1 MYSHILL
8 PVDGTELSQKAVQA
22 GLELAQKLGA
32 KVTAFVAEPMPPLPH
47 MGTNP
52 SLYARESEAHMERTE
67 HHARELLGAIKA
79 QGATVGV
86 AVEAKFQ
93 RTDMIDDAI
102 VNAAEEFGCDMILMA
117 THGRGALG
125 EMLFGSHTKTV
136 LAKSKL
142 PILILH

>member
-1 MYSHILL
+1 MYTHILL
-8 PVDGTELSQKAVQA
+8 PVDGTELSAKAVDA
-22 GLELAQKLGA
+22 GLELAKKLGA

-52 SLYARESEAHMERTE
+52 ALYARESEAHLQRTE
-67 HHARELLGAIKA
+67 QHARELLGAIKA
-79 QGATVGV
+79 RAAEQGISCD
-86 AVEAKFQ
+86 AKFQ
-93 RTDMIDDAI
+93 RTDAVDDAI
-102 VNAAEEFGCDMILMA
+102 VQAAQEFGCDLILMA

>member
-8 PVDGTELSQKAVQA
+8 PVDGTELSRKAVDA
-22 GLELAQKLGA
+22 GIELAKKLGA
-32 KVTAFVAEPMPPLPH
+32 KITAFVAEPMPPLPH

-52 SLYARESEAHMERTE
+52 ALYARESEAHLERTE
-67 HHARELLGAIKA
+67 HHARELLGTIKSRA
-79 QGATVGV
+79 AEAGV
-86 AVEAKFQ
+86 DCDAKFQ
-93 RTDMIDDAI
+93 RTDAVDDAI
-102 VNAAEEFGCDMILMA
+102 VHAAGEFGCDMIVMA